1 MKEHMMRRLSLLAL
15 AVAALT
21 VVGAA
26 SGKGPIA
33 ATIDGP
39 GTGGGITLGGSGEPG
54 SGAPLG
60 NFADHAGFFPAVF
73 SQTPDPMLES
83 SPSSDLGPRYTVT
96 YDVPGPNGRED
107 RLVQDLYPYATG
119 GPVTFTKPGQSF
131 FGRERTR
138 GGWFQAPPALMDTL
152 VEVGLPATA
161 ATGSEAGDGSTFSD
175 VWFPAVLAFALVLA
189 ALATLLIRR
198 RPRTAAT

>member
-1 MKEHMMRRLSLLAL
+1 MRRLSLLAI
-15 AVAALT
+15 AVAALA
-21 VVGAA
+21 VVGTA

-54 SGAPLG
+54 GDAPLG

-73 SQTPDPMLES
+73 SQTTPDPMLDS

-96 YDVPGPNGRED
+96 YNVPGPNGRED

-138 GGWFQAPPALMDTL
+138 GGWFEAPPALMDTL
-152 VEVGLPATA
+152 VEIGLPANA
-161 ATGSEAGDGSTFSD
+161 PTGSSAGDGLTFSD
-175 VWFPAVLAFALVLA
+175 LWLPAVLAFALVLA
-189 ALATLLIRR
+189 ALGALLVRR
-198 RPRTAAT
+198 RPRTATT

>member
-1 MKEHMMRRLSLLAL
+1 MKEHTMRRLTLLVIAF
-15 AVAALT
+15 AALT
-21 VVGAA
+21 VVGTA

-54 SGAPLG
+54 SDAPLG

-73 SQTPDPMLES
+73 RRTPDPMLDS

-107 RLVQDLYPYATG
+107 RVVQDLYPYAAD
-119 GPVTFTKPGQSF
+119 GPVTFTKPGQTI
-131 FGRERTR
+131 FGTERTR
-138 GGWFQAPPALMDTL
+138 GGWFEAPPALMDTL
-152 VEVGLPATA
+152 VEIGLPTTA
-161 ATGSEAGDGSTFSD
+161 PTGSPAGDGLTFSD
-175 VWFPAVLAFALVLA
+175 VWLPAVLAFALVLA
-189 ALATLLIRR
+189 ALGTVIVRR
-198 RPRTAAT
+198 RPRTATT

>member
-1 MKEHMMRRLSLLAL
+1 MKEHMMRRLSLLAI

-21 VVGAA
+21 VVGTA

-54 SGAPLG
+54 SDVPLG
-60 NFADHAGFFPAVF
+60 NFADHAGFSPAVF
-73 SQTPDPMLES
+73 SQTPDPMLDS

-119 GPVTFTKPGQSF
+119 GPVTFTKPGQSL
-131 FGRERTR
+131 FGSVRTR
-138 GGWFQAPPALMDTL
+138 GGWFEAPPALMDTL
-152 VEVGLPATA
+152 VEIGLPRTA
-161 ATGSEAGDGSTFSD
+161 PTGSPAGDGLTFSD
-175 VWFPAVLAFALVLA
+175 VWLPAVLAFALVLA
-189 ALATLLIRR
+189 ALGALIVRR
-198 RPRTAAT
+198 RPRTATT